1 MTSDVQAASGTWRG
15 LALIPDTLAFLAF
28 CSRFKISHRLRAVRE
43 GSLLILPLANAHDRN
58 VHVRR
63 ANRGS
68 TRPPS
73 REVNERVWKG
83 GVPYQISS
91 NCQDMSLGEPKSF
104 PVSSDVCFKMADR
117 GRFEWP

>member
-43 GSLLILPLANAHDRN
+43 GSLLILSLANAHDRN

-63 ANRGS
+63 AQSRIDQATLWRG
-68 TRPPS
+68 
-73 REVNERVWKG
+73 ERA
-83 GVPYQISS
+83 
-91 NCQDMSLGEPKSF
+91 SLE
-104 PVSSDVCFKMADR
+104 
-117 GRFEWP
+117 GRCALPDI